1 MTLIVGIK
9 CKLGVVVASDGA
21 ATLGRIDGSTIRQ
34 EVKKLRIVRGKIIV
48 GTSGPVGLGQRFA
61 GEMEE
66 CYDNNELS
74 DKEPYQAM
82 TIVSQRFR
90 KHIQFEQGAAQAALP
105 LIGGNAN
112 SSWISSSLVALPV
125 KKQICLFEF
134 DHLGAPEQKTDHLPF
149 VSIGSG
155 QYIAD
160 PFLAFQ
166 KRLLWGGELP
176 SLGYGI
182 FSAVWTIQHAI
193 DTSPGGVSEPIQV
206 VILREASGG
215 FEAREL
221 NPSELEE
228 HKQVVKDVEKNFAK
242 AATEL
247 RESAPPPPSL
257 PK

>member
-1 MTLIVGIK
+1 ML
-9 CKLGVVVASDGA
+9 ASDGA
-21 ATLGRIDGSTIRQ
+21 ATLGRIDGTTIRQ

-61 GEMEE
+61 GELEE
-66 CYDNNELS
+66 CYDKNELS
-74 DKEPYQAM
+74 DKKPYQAM
-82 TIVSQRFR
+82 TIISQIFR

-105 LIGGNAN
+105 LIGGNVN
-112 SSWISSSLVALPV
+112 SSWISSSLVSLPI

-134 DHLGAPEQKTDHLPF
+134 DHMGAPEQKTDHLPF

-155 QYIAD
+155 QHTAD

-166 KRLLWGGELP
+166 KRILWGSELP
-176 SLGYGI
+176 SLSNGI

-193 DTSPGGVSEPIQV
+193 NTSPGGVSEPIQI
-206 VILREASGG
+206 VILREADLG

-228 HKQVVKDVEKNFAK
+228 HKQAVKDVEKSITDT
-242 AATEL
+242 ATKL
-247 RESAPPPPSL
+247 RESAPSPPSP